1 MQEFKKV
8 QIKMQTKNANCLKL
22 FRSKNEKCQKKDKFS
37 GSSGASNEKLKYLKN
52 IQVHQF
58 KNEIKTRLMDL
69 SELVFQIN
77 QII

>member
-1 MQEFKKV
+1 MFETFSKQKRKMSEKR
-8 QIKMQTKNANCLKL
+8 QIQWLKWGKQ
-22 FRSKNEKCQKKDKFS
+22 R
-37 GSSGASNEKLKYLKN
+37 KLKYLKN

-58 KNEIKTRLMDL
+58 KNEIKTRLIDL